1 MAGLTEVFFLSLFK
15 KGSYEQN
22 PYGMNGSERASD
34 LGVKSLTFWSL
45 P

>member
-1 MAGLTEVFFLSLFK
+1 MAGLTEGFFNLCFN
-15 KGSYEQN
+15 KGSYEEN

-34 LGVKSLTFWSL
+34 LGVKGLTFWSL